1 MVLRS
6 VLKNGT
12 EAVKSSGNGVRYFL
26 LFGIIP
32 AVVAECFVLAK
43 RKSRLKTGGFRNTV
57 TEEYLMA
64 QNKN

>member
-12 EAVKSSGNGVRYFL
+12 EAAKSSGNGVRYFL

-32 AVVAECFVLAK
+32 AVVAECFVWQKGKADLK
-43 RKSRLKTGGFRNTV
+43 RVVFGTR
-57 TEEYLMA
+57 
-64 QNKN
+64 